1 MKVLYLTGMYPT
13 PAYPQKGI
21 FCHEQVKALKEQG
34 IDVDVVVPVTPYD
47 KDHPPK
53 VWEYEGVMVR
63 YIRFFKIPG
72 LFWFEKIGTFLYWAL
87 RLSGI
92 KLAQYDV
99 IHTDVPLPAGYAA
112 MKISQKYGIPY
123 VIHCHGLDVF
133 LNEDYG
139 QSKRYPKIAPRVDQ
153 VYLQAN
159 AIVGVSRKTL
169 ENVQKRL
176 DVASKC
182 HVVYNGVD
190 TESFWPTPKETRE
203 GLQLLSVGNLIPLK
217 GHDLSIQ
224 AVADLVA
231 EGYRNI
237 HLDIYGRGEKEE
249 ELKAL
254 VKELGAEEYISFKG
268 YVPYSEVAAAMG
280 QKDVFLLPSWYEA
293 IGCVYLE
300 AMASGMVAI
309 GCHEN
314 GIDEVI
320 QSGEN
325 GFLVKPHSVE
335 DIVCTLKKICQMS
348 PEERQTMAQKGRQT
362 VLDGFTWNA
371 SAQTLK
377 EVYSKL
383 I

>member
-13 PAYPQKGI
+13 PAFPQKGI
-21 FCHEQVKALKEQG
+21 FCHEQVKALKKQG

-47 KDHPPK
+47 RDHPPK
-53 VWEYEGVMVR
+53 VWEYEGVKIR

-72 LFWFEKIGTFLYWAL
+72 LFLFEKIGTFLYWTL

-92 KLAQYDV
+92 KLTKYDV
-99 IHTDVPLPAGYAA
+99 IHADVPLPAGYAA
-112 MKISQKYGIPY
+112 MKLSQKYGIPY

-133 LNEDYG
+133 LDEDYG
-139 QSKRYPKIAPRVDQ
+139 ANKRYAKIAPRVDQ

-182 HVVYNGVD
+182 HVLYNGVD
-190 TESFWPTPKETRE
+190 TEQFHPVEKEAAP
-203 GLQLLSVGNLIPLK
+203 GLRVIAVGNLIPLK

-224 AVADLVA
+224 AVDNLVT
-231 EGYRNI
+231 EGYRNL

-249 ELKAL
+249 ALKAL
-254 VKELGAEEYISFKG
+254 VKEKNLTDYVSFKG
-268 YVPYSEVAAAMG
+268 YVPYSEVAQAMARS
-280 QKDVFLLPSWYEA
+280 DVFLLPSWYEA

-300 AMASGMVAI
+300 AMASGTVAV
-309 GCHEN
+309 GCFEN

-320 QSGEN
+320 VSGEN
-325 GFLVKPHSVE
+325 GFLVKPHSVD
-335 DIVCTLKKICQMS
+335 DIVAVLKTLYEMS
-348 PEERQTMAQKGRQT
+348 PQQRERMGQKGRQT
-362 VLDGFTWNA
+362 VLDGFTWEA
-371 SAQTLK
+371 SAKTLIR
-377 EVYSKL
+377 VYNKL

>member
-21 FCHEQVKALKEQG
+21 FCHEQVKALKKQG

-53 VWEYEGVMVR
+53 VWEYEGVTIR
-63 YIRFFKIPG
+63 YVRFFKVPG
-72 LFWFEKIGTFLYWAL
+72 LCWFERIGTFLYWAL
-87 RLSGI
+87 HLSGI

-99 IHTDVPLPAGYAA
+99 IHADAPLPAGYAA
-112 MKISQKYGIPY
+112 MKISKKYGIPY

-133 LNEDYG
+133 LDEDYG
-139 QSKRYPKIAPRVDQ
+139 KSKRYPKIAPRVDQ

-159 AIVGVSRKTL
+159 AIVGVSGKTL

-190 TESFWPTPKETRE
+190 TQSFQPAEKADRKE
-203 GLQLLSVGNLIPLK
+203 LHILSVGNLIPLK
-217 GHDLSIQ
+217 GHDLTIQ
-224 AVADLVA
+224 ALGELVN
-231 EGYRNI
+231 EGCRELR
-237 HLDIYGRGEKEE
+237 LDIYGRGEKEA

-254 VKELGAEEYISFKG
+254 VKTQNMEDWVSFKG
-268 YVPYSEVAAAMG
+268 YVPYSEVAQAMA
-280 QKDVFLLPSWYEA
+280 QADVFLLPSWYEA

-300 AMASGMVAI
+300 AMASGTIAV
-309 GCHEN
+309 GCFEN

-320 QSGEN
+320 VSGEN
-325 GFLVKPHSVE
+325 GFLVTPHSVG
-335 DIVCTLKKICQMS
+335 DIVSTLKKILQMTT
-348 PEERQTMAQKGRQT
+348 EDRQTIARKGRQT
-362 VLDGFTWNA
+362 VVESFTWKA
-371 SAQTLK
+371 SAQTLA
-377 EVYSKL
+377 EVYNKL

>member
-13 PAYPQKGI
+13 PAFPQKGI
-21 FCHEQVKALKEQG
+21 FCHEQVKALKKQG
-34 IDVDVVVPVTPYD
+34 VDVDVVVPVTPYD
-47 KDHPPK
+47 KDRQPK
-53 VWEYEGVMVR
+53 MWEYEGVTIR
-63 YIRFFKIPG
+63 YVRFFKIPG

-92 KLAQYDV
+92 NFRQYDV
-99 IHTDVPLPAGYAA
+99 IHADVPLPAGYAA

-133 LNEDYG
+133 LDEDYG
-139 QSKRYPKIAPRVDQ
+139 ASKRYAKIAPRVDQ

-169 ENVQKRL
+169 QNVQKRL
-176 DVASKC
+176 AVADKC
-182 HVVYNGVD
+182 YVVYNGVD
-190 TESFWPTPKETRE
+190 AESFHPAEKESRKN
-203 GLQLLSVGNLIPLK
+203 LQLISVGNLIPLK

-224 AVADLVA
+224 AVATLLE
-231 EGYRNI
+231 EGYRDI
-237 HLDIYGRGEKEE
+237 RLDIYGRGEKEE

-254 VKELGAEEYISFKG
+254 VEERNLGDYVSFKG
-268 YVPYSEVAAAMG
+268 YVPYSEVAQAMARG
-280 QKDVFLLPSWYEA
+280 DVFLLPSWYEA

-300 AMASGMVAI
+300 AMASGMVAV
-309 GCHEN
+309 GCFEN

-320 QSGEN
+320 ASGEN

-335 DIVCTLKKICQMS
+335 DIVCTLKKICQMTA
-348 PEERQTMAQKGRQT
+348 EERQAMAQKGRQT

-377 EVYSKL
+377 QVYSKL

>member
-13 PAYPQKGI
+13 PAFPQKGI
-21 FCHEQVKALKEQG
+21 FCHEQVKALKKQG

-47 KDHPPK
+47 RDHPPK
-53 VWEYEGVMVR
+53 VWEYEGVKIR

-72 LFWFEKIGTFLYWAL
+72 LFLFEKIGTFLYWAL

-92 KLAQYDV
+92 KLTKYDV
-99 IHTDVPLPAGYAA
+99 IHADVPLPAGYAA
-112 MKISQKYGIPY
+112 MKLSQKYGIPY

-133 LNEDYG
+133 LDEDYG
-139 QSKRYPKIAPRVDQ
+139 ANKRYAKIAPRVDQ

-182 HVVYNGVD
+182 HVLYNGVD
-190 TESFWPTPKETRE
+190 TEQFHPVEKEAAP
-203 GLQLLSVGNLIPLK
+203 GLRVIAVGNLIPLK

-224 AVADLVA
+224 AVDNLVA
-231 EGYRNI
+231 EGYRNL

-249 ELKAL
+249 ALKAL
-254 VKELGAEEYISFKG
+254 VKEKNLTDYVSFKG
-268 YVPYSEVAAAMG
+268 YVPYSEVAQAMARS
-280 QKDVFLLPSWYEA
+280 DVFLLPSWYEA

-300 AMASGMVAI
+300 AMASGTVAV
-309 GCHEN
+309 GCFEN

-320 QSGEN
+320 VSGEN
-325 GFLVKPHSVE
+325 GFLVKPHSVD
-335 DIVCTLKKICQMS
+335 DIIAVLKTLYEMS
-348 PEERQTMAQKGRQT
+348 PQQRERMGQKGRQT
-362 VLDGFTWNA
+362 VLEGFTWEA
-371 SAQTLK
+371 SAKTLIR
-377 EVYSKL
+377 VYNKL